1 MAYET
6 VFNPRHLG
14 MTGKGLLPVRRKGKR
29 EKKKKLKRK
38 KMSSYPLSDWMA
50 GPNTLEWQIKGT
62 ASTWGPEGCASVVP
76 TTPAPSPTTAPPHHQ
91 ESPSPL
97 PRPSLVVLHIL
108 AENSRNCWKPWAPA
122 LPPSLCCLFLI
133 ITGPSQVVTI
143 CLNSLDAPPPQTV
156 SSSQHKEPWE
166 GSEFLISVAGIPLCP
181 APPDHCHL
189 GAGPQRA
196 DS

>member
-1 MAYET
+1 MDSVGAGYQHQGAKKYSIPSLIGW
-6 VFNPRHLG
+6 NLPPAPGDDR
-14 MTGKGLLPVRRKGKR
+14 GKVLSVHGGKR
-29 EKKKKLKRK
+29 GTSRCLSAQL
-38 KMSSYPLSDWMA
+38 MPPLGHGLRD
-50 GPNTLEWQIKGT
+50 GIQ
-62 ASTWGPEGCASVVP
+62 
-76 TTPAPSPTTAPPHHQ
+76 
-91 ESPSPL
+91 
-97 PRPSLVVLHIL
+97 SLGVLHIL
-108 AENSRNCWKPWAPA
+108 AENSRNRWKPWAPA
-122 LPPSLCCLFLI
+122 PPPSLCCLFLI

-181 APPDHCHL
+181 APPDHCRL

>member
-1 MAYET
+1 MINT
-6 VFNPRHLG
+6 VQCEINIS
-14 MTGKGLLPVRRKGKR
+14 
-29 EKKKKLKRK
+29 KL
-38 KMSSYPLSDWMA
+38 
-50 GPNTLEWQIKGT
+50 IK
-62 ASTWGPEGCASVVP
+62 
-76 TTPAPSPTTAPPHHQ
+76 
-91 ESPSPL
+91 
-97 PRPSLVVLHIL
+97 
-108 AENSRNCWKPWAPA
+108 
-122 LPPSLCCLFLI
+122 LFFI
-133 ITGPSQVVTI
+133 ITSPSQVVTI